1 MVNERMCI
9 SCMSKGEH
17 SLHQCPECNSYI
29 CQRSNLSDILI
40 EQEESIMQ
48 SQAVNRQYCTKTHI
62 GECKYIKKLRLALSE
77 FVAGETDF
85 DVEKAD
91 HTHEKER

>member
-29 CQRSNLSDILI
+29 CQRSNLSDILV
-40 EQEESIMQ
+40 EQEESRMQ
-48 SQAVNRQYCTKTHI
+48 SQAVNRQYCTNVHN
-62 GECKYIKKLRLALSE
+62 GECEYIKQLRLAVSE
-77 FVAGETDF
+77 YAARKTDF
-85 DVEKAD
+85 EVAKGD
-91 HTHEKER
+91 HTYDSER

>member
-29 CQRSNLSDILI
+29 CQRSNLSDILK
-40 EQEESIMQ
+40 EQEESRMQ
-48 SQAVNRQYCTKTHI
+48 SQAVNRQYCTKVHN
-62 GECKYIKKLRLALSE
+62 GECKYIKQLRLTVSE
-77 FVAGETDF
+77 FVAGKSDF
-85 DVEKAD
+85 EVTKAD
-91 HTHEKER
+91 NTHENER